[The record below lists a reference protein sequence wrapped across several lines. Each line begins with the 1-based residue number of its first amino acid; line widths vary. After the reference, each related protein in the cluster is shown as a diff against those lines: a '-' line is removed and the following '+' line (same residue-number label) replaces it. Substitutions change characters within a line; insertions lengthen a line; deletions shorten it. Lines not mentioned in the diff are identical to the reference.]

1 MIINKTCIH
10 HSWSEPQT
18 IHSIFIFTDLQRL
31 KPVKMFSD
39 TLQSLLQT
47 SSHHHCFRFARCSF
61 SLQIPPQP
69 IIKRNH
75 ASQLAPKNDV
85 LVSLA
90 MLSGFFNL
98 EIEMFEMVPILQ
110 LWWQRILVAW
120 GQAGEETVINV
131 KKADAQARPVHW

>member
-1 MIINKTCIH
+1 MFFQCADSTQTDNKKESC
-10 HSWSEPQT
+10 
-18 IHSIFIFTDLQRL
+18 
-31 KPVKMFSD
+31 
-39 TLQSLLQT
+39 
-47 SSHHHCFRFARCSF
+47 
-61 SLQIPPQP
+61 
-69 IIKRNH
+69 N

-90 MLSGFFNL
+90 MLSGFFKL